1 MQVWDNNITRHSILR
16 DMKTLN
22 RSMWKKTWKCQK
34 KAQKSKTFAG
44 KSLTVVE
51 PPRIE
56 TDILFYNVED
66 GDIIEK
72 VELVK
77 ILAHIGAKAN

>member
-1 MQVWDNNITRHSILR
+1 M
-16 DMKTLN
+16 
-22 RSMWKKTWKCQK
+22 
-34 KAQKSKTFAG
+34 
-44 KSLTVVE
+44 VE